1 MKLTVVFL
9 PLLSVF
15 FLLLLSSFS
24 LPLHIAVVPP
34 PLYASSL
41 FPSLPINRATQL
53 HTDIKKLKTEAAV
66 AMTWNNTILIS
77 QKFFLNVCSF
87 SYNSHVK
94 NTHKLRQQLQYSV
107 TMTTK
112 MTMTNQYN
120 DNYDIHESHSNDNN
134 YE

>member
-1 MKLTVVFL
+1 
-9 PLLSVF
+9 
-15 FLLLLSSFS
+15 
-24 LPLHIAVVPP
+24 
-34 PLYASSL
+34 
-41 FPSLPINRATQL
+41 
-53 HTDIKKLKTEAAV
+53 
-66 AMTWNNTILIS
+66 MTWNNTILIS

-94 NTHKLRQQLQYSV
+94 NVHKMRQQLQYSV